1 MFTLLFAAK
10 TAQSSR
16 YGLHTGSVFSK
27 DPISPLSWEVG
38 RQWIRLVCPAH
49 PTDACV
55 GWDLG
60 YLENTPDLLLWS
72 SNSSWTI
79 CASWQDA
86 LSCRW
91 QSQPSG
97 NTVSQ
102 QTNTQYHLLFTFYQN
117 QDYLLQQSELQ
128 QQSQLWFGP
137 QEPAFTPYVYQWALA
152 THDPVFGSFC
162 CFLWALLIN
171 TDHSTPGTPHKSC
184 SFSDALTQWSS
195 LTV

>member
-16 YGLHTGSVFSK
+16 YGLHTGSVLTK

-38 RQWIRLVCPAH
+38 RQWIRHVCPAR

-60 YLENTPDLLLWS
+60 NLETTSDLLLCS

-91 QSQPSG
+91 QSQPSE

-102 QTNTQYHLLFTFYQN
+102 QTDTQYHLLFTFYQN
-117 QDYLLQQSELQ
+117 QDYLCQQSELQ
-128 QQSQLWFGP
+128 QLSQLRFGP
-137 QEPAFTPYVYQWALA
+137 QSQPSLPTCINEPWPPMTLSLVLS
-152 THDPVFGSFC
+152 VVSF
-162 CFLWALLIN
+162 
-171 TDHSTPGTPHKSC
+171 DH
-184 SFSDALTQWSS
+184 FW
-195 LTV
+195 